1 MYNDDTGTMDSL
13 GNITYVRENSE
24 IEDVGEYYEV
34 LDANVSNPNPNYKI
48 IIRKGN
54 FYILPTYSGNLYNS
68 TKGLYNLCLYHPSLG
83 GGVQTDLYLDM
94 ENGGSVEIPFEVN
107 CAYDPTDSKLSIV
120 AVKDTVSSEE
130 RTDYKLY
137 VDNTSLFVT
146 ANHGS
151 LTKAVD
157 FETYYTIEGYIILE
171 VEDFTNEDEQAGV
184 NNIVHFLM
192 SLDENPTV
200 EYMAEGKL
208 TFITK

>member
-34 LDANVSNPNPNYKI
+34 LNAYVSNPNPNYKT

-68 TKGLYNLCLYHPSLG
+68 TKGLFSSWGEGLQLEYVEMVRDS
-83 GGVQTDLYLDM
+83 
-94 ENGGSVEIPFEVN
+94 SVEIPFYVE
-107 CAYDPTDSKLSIV
+107 CKYDTTYSKLSIV

-137 VDNTSLFVT
+137 VDNSSLSMGSREQY
-146 ANHGS
+146 HGG
-151 LTKAVD
+151 TI
-157 FETYYTIEGYIILE
+157 YWIEGNIILE

-184 NNIVHFLM
+184 NNTVHFLL
-192 SLDENPTV
+192 SLDDNPTV
-200 EYMAEGKL
+200 EYMAEGEL
-208 TFITK
+208 TFIVK